1 MRIRILLFT
10 VMHPDPTFQFDPDP
24 TTHFSTDL
32 SSTVLHNDPLKLP
45 AFNFDAD
52 ADPHPAFHFVA
63 DPDPASQNDADPDA
77 DPHSTTLYGIL
88 LSFPHR

>member
-24 TTHFSTDL
+24 DPTTHFSTDL
-32 SSTVLHNDPLKLP
+32 SSSMLQNDPLKLL

-52 ADPHPAFHFVA
+52 ADPHPAFHFAA
-63 DPDPASQNDADPDA
+63 DPDPASQNDADSDA
-77 DPHSTTLYGIL
+77 DPQHCIL
-88 LSFPHR
+88 LSFPNR